1 MKNLLVFAIALDVM
15 LAVWV
20 VYLLIELSHHT

>member
-1 MKNLLVFAIALDVM
+1 MKNLLVFALALDAV